1 MSDVSVFVTI
11 KSGGVIPFLNRRGP
25 ISRPISISRNHY
37 EVLKGL
43 GYEIVLHEKQN
54 VVTDRVT
61 GVRKVVTLDNFEPHQ
76 EGDFIDVD
84 TTEPSASLT
93 PPEMNTV
100 TPEVPTQLDDV
111 EEPEEDAVTDSEE
124 GADTAEDPPEA
135 DAEGSDE
142 ETADGDELDVYDMEV
157 YKSWTKAQLSTY
169 LRKAEEH
176 LTPESIQEL
185 ATANKTRLLEIVEKE
200 IVEVAE

>member
-1 MSDVSVFVTI
+1 MSDACVFVTI
-11 KSGGVIPFLNRRGP
+11 KTGGVIPFLNRRGP
-25 ISRPISISRNHY
+25 ISRPISISYNHY
-37 EVLKGL
+37 EILKGL

-54 VVTDRVT
+54 VVTNRET
-61 GVRKVVTLDNFEPHQ
+61 GERKVVTLDNFEPHQ

-84 TTEPSASLT
+84 TTEPSAALT

-100 TPEVPTQLDDV
+100 IPEVPTQLDDV
-111 EEPEEDAVTDSEE
+111 EEPEEDAVADSEE
-124 GADTAEDPPEA
+124 GAGTAEDPPE
-135 DAEGSDE
+135 DSGEGTEE
-142 ETADGDELDVYDMEV
+142 ETADGEELDVYDMEV

-176 LTPESIQEL
+176 LTPETVQEL

-200 IVEVAE
+200 IVEVAQ